1 MMAPA
6 DVIRETW
13 PEHTSCLDLGE
24 PHVYEDEGIVCP
36 CGYILGWPPDDNPD
50 ETAAGDVPA
59 DVQRDE
65 FDRHAAD
72 DPDGYLF
79 DRQGPIP
86 DDWAAQAAEDAA
98 IAEQAGGG
106 NPEGPPWDMPSGD
119 GPEKLDTIG
128 GARQDNQLH
137 PVVPSEA
144 AQPGTAVA
152 GVPHSEV
159 TPEDPISARLA
170 AIDPTMP
177 YTPTDIELQLVD
189 IERRLESG
197 QLFQRVWEQ
206 RAFDTAKAY
215 KIAWAKAMNASNGGS
230 ADKREAEVFIATQA
244 EWIAKAEAEYMVKA
258 VRDTMHNLRSMLTG
272 FQSIARS
279 VAASMSVA
287 GTDIRRD
294 QARR

>member
-13 PEHTSCLDLGE
+13 PEHISCLDLGE

-36 CGYILGWPPDDNPD
+36 CGYILGWPPD
-50 ETAAGDVPA
+50 AAPAVP
-59 DVQRDE
+59 
-65 FDRHAAD
+65 
-72 DPDGYLF
+72 DPDGWLF
-79 DRQGPIP
+79 DQQGPIP
-86 DDWAAQAAEDAA
+86 HVDDWAAQAAEDAA
-98 IAEQAGGG
+98 IAEQAG
-106 NPEGPPWDMPSGD
+106 NPEGPPWDPPTGD

-128 GARQDNQLH
+128 GARRDNQLH

-215 KIAWAKAMNASNGGS
+215 KISWAKAMNASNGGS
-230 ADKREAEVFIATQA
+230 ADKREAEVFIAIQA
-244 EWIAKAEAEYMVKA
+244 EWMAKAEAEYMVKA